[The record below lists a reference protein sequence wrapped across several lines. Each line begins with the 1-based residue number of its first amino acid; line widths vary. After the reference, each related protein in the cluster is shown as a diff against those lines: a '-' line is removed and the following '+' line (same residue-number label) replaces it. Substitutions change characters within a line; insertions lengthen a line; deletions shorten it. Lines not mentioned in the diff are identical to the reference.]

1 MARLKPMTPLRPL
14 MQTNVKPPSP
24 LRAPEQQALKPMTPL
39 RPKTRQ
45 NPHFSPAKAMVV
57 SVGAEPAR
65 AKATPVSGPRAH
77 ERAKATAVSR
87 ERFVMPAGYGG
98 AWPVFDPTRR
108 TTHQRP
114 GTAGMEG
121 AGGHKR
127 AWLRRPWAAAGPG
140 RASSRRAEPLGSQRG
155 RRAGGPP
162 PTGTQSS
169 PAQQAVG
176 PDSAWNT
183 SGLRCNGVS
192 TAALPGPF

>member
-1 MARLKPMTPLRPL
+1 M
-14 MQTNVKPPSP
+14 S
-24 LRAPEQQALKPMTPL
+24 
-39 RPKTRQ
+39 
-45 NPHFSPAKAMVV
+45 V

-98 AWPVFDPTRR
+98 AWPVFNPTRR

-140 RASSRRAEPLGSQRG
+140 RASRRRAERSSQRG
-155 RRAGGPP
+155 RRAGGQATRRPEICRGHKQTSRKAAAHRHTQRP
-162 PTGTQSS
+162 GPTG
-169 PAQQAVG
+169 PH
-176 PDSAWNT
+176 
-183 SGLRCNGVS
+183 S
-192 TAALPGPF
+192 TAAISGSQAPSGSPTRWRHPPGRAGARNRRRRARGPRPRR